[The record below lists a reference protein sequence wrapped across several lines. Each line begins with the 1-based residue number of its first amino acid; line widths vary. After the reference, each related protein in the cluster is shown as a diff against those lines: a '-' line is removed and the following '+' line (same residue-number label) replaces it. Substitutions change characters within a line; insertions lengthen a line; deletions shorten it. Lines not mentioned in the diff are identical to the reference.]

1 MSDMK
6 NKADTS
12 IRVCNFGSINV
23 DHVYAVDHFVR
34 PGETLNSTSYRMFAG
49 GKGYNQS
56 VALARSGVRVWHA
69 GRIGDDHAWLIDH
82 MQHCGVDTS
91 GIKRSQTP
99 TGHAVIQVVPSG
111 ENAIFLNGGANLEIT
126 PAAAEEVITR
136 FSPGDYLLIQNEIS
150 SISEIIALGHSRNMT
165 VVFNPAPMDE
175 TVLSYPLDLVDIF
188 IVNAIEGEQL
198 SQQKKP
204 QDIIACMKN
213 MFPRAA
219 TVLTLGENGAIYAD
233 SRQFIRE
240 AAYRVSPVDT
250 TAAGDT
256 FIGFFL
262 GSLMQGKPFRNAL
275 ARASKAAALCITRPG
290 AADSIPSLEE
300 VKTACLEK

>member
-1 MSDMK
+1 MK
-6 NKADTS
+6 NKVEITV
-12 IRVCNFGSINV
+12 RVCNFGSINV
-23 DHVYAVDHFVR
+23 DHVYAVNHFVR
-34 PGETLNSTSYRMFAG
+34 PGETLHSTSYRMFAG

-56 VALARSGVRVWHA
+56 VALARSGVRVCHA

-82 MQHCGVDTS
+82 LQHYGVDTS
-91 GIKRSQTP
+91 GIRRSRTP
-99 TGHAVIQVVPSG
+99 TGHAVIQVIPSG
-111 ENAIFLNGGANLEIT
+111 QNAIFLHGGANLEIT

-150 SISEIIALGHSRNMT
+150 SIAEIIALGHSRNMT
-165 VVFNPAPMDE
+165 VVFNPAPMDK
-175 TVLSYPLDLVDIF
+175 TVLSYPLDIVDIF

-198 SQQKKP
+198 SQRKKTE
-204 QDIIACMKN
+204 DIIACMKN
-213 MFPRAA
+213 MFPRAG

-233 SRQFIRE
+233 RRQFIRE

-262 GSLMQGKPFRNAL
+262 GSLMQGEPVRNAL
-275 ARASKAAALCITRPG
+275 ATASKAAALCITRPG

-300 VKTACLEK
+300 VKTTCMEK